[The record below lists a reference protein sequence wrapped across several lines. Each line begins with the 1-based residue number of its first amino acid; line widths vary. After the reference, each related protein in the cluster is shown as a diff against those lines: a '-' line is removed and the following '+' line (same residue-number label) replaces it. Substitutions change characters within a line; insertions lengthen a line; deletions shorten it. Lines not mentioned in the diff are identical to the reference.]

1 LVASGVSPIES
12 VPILFFSSGVIAMV
26 SASSPSPVFP
36 ILLTG
41 NIGLYRTRPEN
52 FLASFLVHVMGVA
65 LVLWLA
71 IWIPDRRPNAGPEIS
86 HAINVGPISFLPDE
100 PGGRGGGGTHDKLA
114 ASRGALPK
122 LTLEDQLTPPEA
134 LPLDRDPKLPE
145 PPSVMA
151 LSDVKLPQLAQLGD
165 PLSAVQGP
173 PSNGPG
179 SRGGIGNGCCGGVG
193 PGEGPGFGPY
203 DKGNIFRPGRGGV
216 TQPRPIYDPDPD
228 YSDAARKAKYQ
239 GSVLL
244 WLVVGPEGRPHNIRI
259 QRSLGMGLDEKALAT
274 VSTWRFQP
282 GTLDG
287 QPVSVEVN
295 VEVTFRL
302 Y

>member
-1 LVASGVSPIES
+1 MTASTPTS
-12 VPILFFSSGVIAMV
+12 
-26 SASSPSPVFP
+26 VFP
-36 ILLTG
+36 SVLSD

-52 FLASFLVHVMGVA
+52 ILASFLVHAFALA

-71 IWIPDRRPNAGPEIS
+71 IWIPHHPDDNGLKIS
-86 HAINVGPISFLPDE
+86 HALNVGPISFLARNPS
-100 PGGRGGGGTHDKLA
+100 GHGGGGTHDLLP
-114 ASRGALPK
+114 ASKGALPA
-122 LTLEDQLTPPEA
+122 LTLADQLTPPEA
-134 LPLDRDPKLPE
+134 VPLNPDPKLPE

-165 PLSAVQGP
+165 PLSGVQGP

-179 SRGGIGNGCCGGVG
+179 GGAGIGSGCCGGVG
-193 PGEGPGFGPY
+193 PRSGPGFGPY
-203 DKGNIFRPGRGGV
+203 DAGNIFRPGIAGV
-216 TQPRPIYDPDPD
+216 TQPRPIYEPDPD

-244 WLVVGPEGRPHNIRI
+244 WLVVGADGLPHNIRV
-259 QRSLGMGLDEKALAT
+259 QRSLGMGLDENAIAA

-282 GTLDG
+282 ATLNG
-287 QPVSVEVN
+287 KPVAVEVN
-295 VEVTFRL
+295 VQVSFRL

>member
-1 LVASGVSPIES
+1 
-12 VPILFFSSGVIAMV
+12 MV
-26 SASSPSPVFP
+26 STGSPDSGFP
-36 ILLTG
+36 GLLTY
-41 NIGLYRTRPEN
+41 NTGLYRSRPAN
-52 FLASFLVHVMGVA
+52 FLASFFVHVVGLA

-71 IWIPDRRPNAGPEIS
+71 VWVP
-86 HAINVGPISFLPDE
+86 HAPPKLGLDLRHVIEPISFLADE
-100 PGGRGGGGTHDKLA
+100 PGGHGGGGTHDKMP
-114 ASRGALPK
+114 ASRGALPTM
-122 LTLEDQLTPPEA
+122 TLEDQLTPPQA
-134 LPLDRDPKLPE
+134 VLLNLDPKLPE

-179 SRGGIGNGCCGGVG
+179 GGGGNGNGCCGVG
-193 PGEGPGFGPY
+193 TRSGPGFGPY
-203 DKGNIFRPGRGGV
+203 DGGNVFRPGRGGV

-259 QRSLGMGLDEKALAT
+259 QRSLGMGLDEKALAA
-274 VSTWRFQP
+274 VSTWLFQP
-282 GTLDG
+282 ATLNG
-287 QPVSVEVN
+287 QPVAVEVKEH
-295 VEVTFRL
+295 VSFRL

>member
-1 LVASGVSPIES
+1 
-12 VPILFFSSGVIAMV
+12 MV
-26 SASSPSPVFP
+26 SVSSPTPVFAS
-36 ILLTG
+36 LTQ
-41 NIGLYRTRPEN
+41 NMGLYRTRPEN
-52 FLASFLVHVMGVA
+52 FLASLLVHAMGFA

-71 IWIPDRRPNAGPEIS
+71 TWMADRPSSPGLEVS
-86 HAINVGPISFLPDE
+86 HAINVGPISFLPDD
-100 PGGRGGGGTHDKLA
+100 PGGHGGGGAHDKFA
-114 ASRGALPK
+114 ASKGALPK
-122 LTLEDQLTPPEA
+122 LTLEDQLTPPQA
-134 LPLDRDPKLPE
+134 VPVNLDPKLPE

-173 PSNGPG
+173 ASNGPG
-179 SRGGIGNGCCGGVG
+179 SRGGIGSGCCSGAG
-193 PGEGPGFGPY
+193 PGKGPGFGPY
-203 DKGNIFRPGRGGV
+203 DEGNVFRPGRGGV

-228 YSDAARKAKYQ
+228 YSDAARKARYQ

-259 QRSLGMGLDEKALAT
+259 QRSLGMGLDEKALAA

-282 GTLDG
+282 ATLNG
-287 QPVSVEVN
+287 QPVAVEVN
-295 VEVTFRL
+295 VEVSFRL

>member
-1 LVASGVSPIES
+1 
-12 VPILFFSSGVIAMV
+12 MV
-26 SASSPSPVFP
+26 SSSSPTPVFAS
-36 ILLTG
+36 LLTD
-41 NIGLYRTRPEN
+41 NRGLYRTRPEN
-52 FLASFLVHVMGVA
+52 FMASLVVHAMGLALALWVA
-65 LVLWLA
+65 AWLA
-71 IWIPDRRPNAGPEIS
+71 DRPPSAGPEVS
-86 HAINVGPISFLPDE
+86 HAINVGPISFLPDD
-100 PGGRGGGGTHDKLA
+100 PGGHGGGGAHEKFA
-114 ASRGALPK
+114 ASKGALPK
-122 LTLEDQLTPPEA
+122 LTLQDQLAPPQAVLLSSE
-134 LPLDRDPKLPE
+134 PKLPE

-151 LSDVKLPQLAQLGD
+151 LSDVKLPQLPQFGD

-179 SRGGIGNGCCGGVG
+179 SRGGIGSGCCGGVG
-193 PGEGPGFGPY
+193 PRNGPGFGPY
-203 DKGNIFRPGRGGV
+203 DQGNVFRPGRGGV

-259 QRSLGMGLDEKALAT
+259 QRSLGMGLDEKAMAA

-282 GTLDG
+282 ATLNG
-287 QPVSVEVN
+287 QPVAVEVN
-295 VEVTFRL
+295 VEVSFRL